1 MDGIVPKSASTLE
14 KLCYGRTVLIPI
26 INLRRI
32 ALSETQRKC
41 GQAMCL
47 LLIIN
52 RFFFIVWVSS
62 FNPLLGRTRSRGR
75 CRAAIR
81 LSHRP
86 EPSGRAIH
94 GQVDGLDSEGQ
105 YGQPVYSSATHSQA
119 AEEAI
124 THLYKQERKRPAL
137 VRRRLSRTQAVL
149 GRVIPGNGYRSRGW
163 KCCPLRIPLV
173 IRPLR
178 QPYEMLCGGYKWVSR
193 FQAPCICTRWTSERW
208 VEQVS
213 RLHGTAC

>member
-1 MDGIVPKSASTLE
+1 MDGIVRKSASTLE

-32 ALSETQRKC
+32 AWSETQRKC

-124 THLYKQERKRPAL
+124 THLFKQEWKRPTP
-137 VRRRLSRTQAVL
+137 VRRRLSPTQALL
-149 GRVIPGNGYRSRGW
+149 GRAIPGVWVPMSGIKVRS
-163 KCCPLRIPLV
+163 LV
-173 IRPLR
+173 AFSNHSAFHRWPAQSAARLLLSSAVADPD
-178 QPYEMLCGGYKWVSR
+178 QAFGGAVK
-193 FQAPCICTRWTSERW
+193 
-208 VEQVS
+208 
-213 RLHGTAC
+213 